1 MRISDWSSDVCSSDL
16 MSNSFKH
23 AFPDGRTGS
32 ITIEY
37 RVDGDMRTLTARDDG
52 VGVDPAVQPGGRPG
66 SLGMQLARALAGQLG
81 GTFRQGPGS
90 PGTVNTMEFNP
101 AAVADD

>member
-1 MRISDWSSDVCSSDL
+1 MLDVRTAVPL
-16 MSNSFKH
+16 ALFVNEVMSNSFKH

-52 VGVDPAVQPGGRPG
+52 VGVDPAVQPGGRTG
-66 SLGMQLARALAGQLG
+66 SLGMQLARAIAGHIG
-81 GTFRQGPGS
+81 RAVGRARES
-90 PGTVNTMEFNP
+90 RYESISR
-101 AAVADD
+101 AAVSLKKT